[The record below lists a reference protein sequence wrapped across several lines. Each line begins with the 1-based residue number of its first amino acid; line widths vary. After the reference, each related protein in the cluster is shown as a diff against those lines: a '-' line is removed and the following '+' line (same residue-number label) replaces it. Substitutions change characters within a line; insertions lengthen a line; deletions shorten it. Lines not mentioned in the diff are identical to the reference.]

1 MSNRR
6 QAMRAAIIEMVG
18 ELITEDL
25 LRDIEVAAM
34 ECDDG
39 ESDKPV
45 KAALSVTLKWQAG
58 QDPCDMLAKCAYSVR
73 HVVEA
78 DRVVD
83 PAQMTL
89 DQLTEGD
96 K

>member
-1 MSNRR
+1 MNNRR
-6 QAMRAAIIEMVG
+6 KAMRAAIIEMVG

-25 LRDIEVAAM
+25 LRDIEVAAV
-34 ECDDG
+34 
-39 ESDKPV
+39 ESDQGGDKPIM
-45 KAALSVTLKWQAG
+45 AALSVTLKWQAG

-89 DQLTEGD
+89 DEIAEGD

>member
-25 LRDIEVAAM
+25 LRDIEVAAV
-34 ECDDG
+34 
-39 ESDKPV
+39 ESDQGGDKPIM
-45 KAALSVTLKWQAG
+45 AALSVTLKWQAG

-78 DRVVD
+78 DRVVN

-89 DQLTEGD
+89 DEITEGTE
-96 K
+96 